1 MLRTLIWFLV
11 FWIYLIVSLP
21 VLFITSR
28 LKDDKKDEFL
38 NKHIKNWAKTLINL
52 AGGEVEIMGS
62 ENIPDGAGVY
72 IANHQGNF
80 DIPILLAYVGRV
92 RGFMAK
98 SEIKKMPIVNRWME
112 HINCIFIDRENVRV
126 TSVDATKK
134 LLLDGKSITIFPEGT
149 RSKGGDM
156 KGFKKGAFYI
166 ARDTGKPII
175 PITIDGSY
183 KMMELGKPY
192 IIKPAKVYITIH
204 KPIYISKNDDLDII
218 TDETFN
224 LIKNSIKS

>member
-1 MLRTLIWFLV
+1 MLRTVIWFLV
-11 FWIYLIVSLP
+11 FWGYLIISIP
-21 VLFITSR
+21 VLFITAR
-28 LKDDKKDEFL
+28 LKDDEKYDFL
-38 NKHIKNWAKTLINL
+38 DKQIKSWAKTLIKL
-52 AGGEVEIMGS
+52 AGGDVEVIGS
-62 ENIPDGAGVY
+62 ENIPDDSGVY

-80 DIPILLAYVGRV
+80 DIPIILAYTGRV

-98 SEIKKMPIVNRWME
+98 KEVEKIPIVNRWMKN
-112 HINCIFIDRENVRV
+112 INCIFIDRNNVRASSIDEV
-126 TSVDATKK
+126 KK
-134 LLLDGKSITIFPEGT
+134 LLLDNKSITIFPEGT

-156 KGFKKGAFYI
+156 KNFKKGAFYI

-183 KMMELGKPY
+183 KMMEMGKAY

-204 KPIYISKNDDLDII
+204 KPVYISKNDNLEIVI
-218 TDETFN
+218 DETFN